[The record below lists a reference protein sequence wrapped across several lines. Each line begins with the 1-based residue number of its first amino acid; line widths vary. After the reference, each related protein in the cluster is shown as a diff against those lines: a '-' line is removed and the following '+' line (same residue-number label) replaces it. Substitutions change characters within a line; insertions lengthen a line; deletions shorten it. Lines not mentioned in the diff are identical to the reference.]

1 MKGTGIPES
10 VGLSN
15 DGKNEDFDFLDLIDE
30 EERERSLRENE
41 DSSNPD
47 IDPDITKTMSVNQ
60 ELLDDLVVPV
70 EKSDSLKAEINTE
83 MITLDDKSES
93 NQVKEINKISCETQM
108 AAKDVTDNN
117 GMDLS
122 GKYGEIDCCKDSV
135 VTTESDV
142 KDTKMA
148 ETETASDHEI
158 VVNENVQKEDN
169 HEISECQSVDDDG
182 LRHDSSNKDPE
193 TKMAETRELD
203 KNSSVQ
209 TEEKMADCET
219 ETNSE
224 IVESDQKYKDSI
236 EHTHDKLN
244 LIEQLNENVETDK
257 IAAETDGIMK
267 CEMDIDIENAES
279 YALDTETDIV
289 NTETEV
295 GEDTSGL
302 VIEAGAILKAV
313 GETPDIK
320 DEMESRDYGKGEHVA
335 KHEGKQK
342 YFNIYLNFR

>member
-1 MKGTGIPES
+1 MKGIPET

-70 EKSDSLKAEINTE
+70 EKPDSLKAEINTE

-93 NQVKEINKISCETQM
+93 NQVQEINKISCETQM

-122 GKYGEIDCCKDSV
+122 EKYGEINCCKDSV

-209 TEEKMADCET
+209 TEEKMADFKT
-219 ETNSE
+219 ETNSDESGQKDNE
-224 IVESDQKYKDSI
+224 IEVENNHNMDLD
-236 EHTHDKLN
+236 
-244 LIEQLNENVETDK
+244 EQLNESVETDK

-267 CEMDIDIENAES
+267 CEMDIDNENAES
-279 YALDTETDIV
+279 YALDTETDSIV
-289 NTETEV
+289 KTDTGV

-302 VIEAGAILKAV
+302 VIEAGAILKTTE
-313 GETPDIK
+313 ETHDIK
-320 DEMESRDYGKGEHVA
+320 NEVEGSSSGKGEHLA